1 MFFFSFFLPFF
12 PWAMK
17 STTILCNW
25 LSVIISLYVQ
35 IDVLVVSKRK
45 CFPTICWRPEEK
57 IHRKPNKIRGKDPT
71 LAFETGPLR
80 VSRLRVVKV
89 LWQKLFCR
97 VSTLVHWFHLPLA
110 RLCSTSCRQWAAI
123 CHGLGLGVFRITP
136 DDSTQLTALTLPAL
150 PVRHAVQGHRNE
162 MLVSCSEIFSLVKSI
177 MINHPRNHQWFF
189 KSSPTEN
196 HYCKIVLFFF

>member
-17 STTILCNW
+17 SKTILCNW

-45 CFPTICWRPEEK
+45 CVPTICWRPEEK

-80 VSRLRVVKV
+80 LSRLRVVKV
-89 LWQKLFCR
+89 LWQKLFCP
-97 VSTLVHWFHLPLA
+97 VSTLVHWFHPGFVQRAAGNGLRFATGWGWGFSESPRLDPTDRLDLA
-110 RLCSTSCRQWAAI
+110 SSTCRPRTWQRDA
-123 CHGLGLGVFRITP
+123 GVMFG
-136 DDSTQLTALTLPAL
+136 DFFST
-150 PVRHAVQGHRNE
+150 V
-162 MLVSCSEIFSLVKSI
+162 VKPR
-177 MINHPRNHQWFF
+177 MINHPQN
-189 KSSPTEN
+189 PPV
-196 HYCKIVLFFF
+196 VL